1 MPDGRTRLCTGSSM
15 MPPSSRSGLSGWTI
29 VWAAFTVAVFG
40 WGVGFYGPPVFLHA
54 VVSRH
59 DWPLE
64 LVSTAVTAHYLVG
77 AAAVTQL
84 PRLYDRYGLARMT
97 IAGAVAT
104 AAGLAGWSLSSTV
117 WHLFIAS
124 LASGLGWALTGA
136 FAINMMVSPW
146 FDRRRPAALSL
157 AYNGASVGGVVFSPL
172 WLVSIDSVGFP
183 TTAISIGLC
192 MGLVL
197 LVLSKTCFEIVP
209 TADDVDED
217 RRTGAPTVPPAR
229 APDPD
234 RLPGASL
241 WRNRRF
247 LTYVAGFSLGL
258 FVQVGVIAHLV
269 SLLIPTLGAA
279 WAGLA
284 AGFATACAIAG
295 RTLVGWFMPAGA
307 DRRVVAAATYTVQAC
322 GCLLFAAAGGEHVGL
337 IAAGILLFGL
347 GIGNVTSLP
356 PLIAQA
362 EFARSDVARVVAYG
376 TAVSQATY
384 AFAPALF
391 GLIRT
396 WTPHPDPAANPDVP
410 LFFVAAAIG
419 QAVAALCYLAGRA
432 TAHRS

>member
-1 MPDGRTRLCTGSSM
+1 MSLS
-15 MPPSSRSGLSGWTI
+15 PSRRSGWTI

-59 DWPLE
+59 GWPLD
-64 LVSTAVTAHYLVG
+64 LVSTAVTVHYLVG

-84 PRLYDRYGLARMT
+84 PRLYDHHGLARMT
-97 IAGAVAT
+97 IVGGFAT
-104 AAGLAGWSLSSTV
+104 VVGLAGWSLSAAP
-117 WHLFIAS
+117 WQLFIAS
-124 LASGLGWALTGA
+124 FASGLGWALTGA

-172 WLVSIDSVGFP
+172 WLVAIEFAGFP
-183 TTAISIGLC
+183 TAAIAIGLC

-197 LVLSKTCFEIVP
+197 LVLSKTCFGIVP
-209 TADDVDED
+209 TADEVDAD
-217 RRTGAPTVPPAR
+217 RRSGTPSAKAADAPEPR
-229 APDPD
+229 
-234 RLPGASL
+234 RLPGRSL

-247 LTYVAGFSLGL
+247 LTYVSGFSLGL

-279 WAGLA
+279 GAGFA
-284 AGFATACAIAG
+284 AGFATACAVAG
-295 RTLVGWFMPAGA
+295 RTLVGWFMPAAA
-307 DRRVVAAATYTVQAC
+307 DRRVIAAATYAVQAC
-322 GCLLFAAAGGEHVGL
+322 GCLLFVAAGGAHVGL
-337 IAAGILLFGL
+337 IAAGIVLFGL

-362 EFARSDVARVVAYG
+362 EFARADVARVVAYG

-410 LFFVAAAIG
+410 LFFVAAALG
-419 QAVAALCYLAGRA
+419 QALAALCYLAGRPGSQS
-432 TAHRS
+432 R

>member
-1 MPDGRTRLCTGSSM
+1 MS
-15 MPPSSRSGLSGWTI
+15 PSHSRPSGWTI
-29 VWAAFTVAVFG
+29 VWAAFTIAVFG

-59 DWPLE
+59 GWPLD
-64 LVSTAVTAHYLVG
+64 LVSTAVTVHYLVG

-84 PRLYDRYGLARMT
+84 PRLYDHHGLARMT
-97 IAGAVAT
+97 IVGGFAT
-104 AAGLAGWSLSSTV
+104 VVGLAGWSLSTAP
-117 WHLFIAS
+117 WQLFIAS

-172 WLVSIDSVGFP
+172 WLIAIERVGFP
-183 TTAISIGLC
+183 TAAIAIGLC

-197 LVLSKTCFEIVP
+197 LILSKTCFGIVP
-209 TADDVDED
+209 TAGDVDAD
-217 RRTGAPTVPPAR
+217 RRSGTPPAQ
-229 APDPD
+229 ASQTSNSH
-234 RLPGASL
+234 RLPVPSL
-241 WRNRRF
+241 WRDRRF

-295 RTLVGWFMPAGA
+295 RTLVGWFMPPEA
-307 DRRVVAAATYTVQAC
+307 DRRIVAAATYAVQAC
-322 GCLLFAAAGGEHVGL
+322 GCLLFAVAGGDSVIL
-337 IAAGILLFGL
+337 IAAGIVLFGL

-362 EFARSDVARVVAYG
+362 EFARADVARVVAYG

-384 AFAPALF
+384 AFAPAVF

-410 LFFVAAAIG
+410 LFFVAAAFG
-419 QAVAALCYLAGRA
+419 QVIAAFFYLAGRPIPE
-432 TAHRS
+432 RR